1 MDSEP
6 IVVISTISSLK
17 EAECIAEV
25 ILAESLAACVNI
37 LPRCTSL
44 YRWEGK
50 MCRDQEH
57 MLFIKTRQVRYAEL
71 EARLKALHSYELP
84 EIIAVSI
91 QAGLPEYLSWIDK
104 HTG

>member
-37 LPRCTSL
+37 LPGCTSL

-50 MCRDQEH
+50 ICRDEEH
-57 MLFIKTRQVRYAEL
+57 LLFIKTRQARYAEL